1 MSNETRNATIAS
13 ILVGL
18 LALLFIILY
27 FSKGINW
34 DEEYEDNK
42 RMAYGTSLIKK
53 LIKKQHPK
61 AFQEV
66 DKELNKY
73 FEKLKKDKKYNYV
86 FIGNDILLNPVEIMA
101 LDSFAKAGNTAF
113 ISAKNFNHLDS
124 LIVGKEWTNPISEY
138 DDLDENSEYD
148 NETDELDT
156 KNPILKMLFSSN
168 NGATRTKLR
177 KKINY
182 NLNHPDINIKKDYI
196 LYNVHKTDTTPYL
209 ETHFFALEYFKRF
222 DDKIIDAGYVFNK
235 EQPNFLIVPWGKGQ
249 IIFHCGPEFFSNIA
263 LKDSNRVDYAE
274 KVLSHLNSGTII
286 FDEIHKTTYYELD
299 ENGVSTLDK
308 SQLSY
313 ILSQRSLRW
322 AWYTALVAVL
332 LFVIFGA
339 KRKQAPIP
347 IILPTKNTSL
357 EYVKTIGQLYF
368 LDKNHILL
376 AKEIKA
382 QFYNFVKNKYQLSLN
397 IDEEEK
403 FIHQLHLK
411 AEIEKTEIEDIILKI
426 NNYSNENQLP
436 LEEKKLH
443 ELYQITDKFYKNC
456 K

>member
-177 KKINY
+177 KKIN
-182 NLNHPDINIKKDYI
+182 
-196 LYNVHKTDTTPYL
+196 
-209 ETHFFALEYFKRF
+209 
-222 DDKIIDAGYVFNK
+222 
-235 EQPNFLIVPWGKGQ
+235 
-249 IIFHCGPEFFSNIA
+249 
-263 LKDSNRVDYAE
+263 
-274 KVLSHLNSGTII
+274 
-286 FDEIHKTTYYELD
+286 
-299 ENGVSTLDK
+299 
-308 SQLSY
+308 
-313 ILSQRSLRW
+313 
-322 AWYTALVAVL
+322 
-332 LFVIFGA
+332 
-339 KRKQAPIP
+339 
-347 IILPTKNTSL
+347 
-357 EYVKTIGQLYF
+357 
-368 LDKNHILL
+368 
-376 AKEIKA
+376 
-382 QFYNFVKNKYQLSLN
+382 
-397 IDEEEK
+397 
-403 FIHQLHLK
+403 
-411 AEIEKTEIEDIILKI
+411 
-426 NNYSNENQLP
+426 
-436 LEEKKLH
+436 
-443 ELYQITDKFYKNC
+443 
-456 K
+456 

>member
-1 MSNETRNATIAS
+1 MSNEKRNAIIAS
-13 ILVGL
+13 ILVGVI
-18 LALLFIILY
+18 ALFFIFNY
-27 FSKGINW
+27 FSKEINW
-34 DEEYEDNK
+34 EKDYEDNK

-66 DKELNKY
+66 EGELNKY
-73 FEKLKKDKKYNYV
+73 FKKLKKGKKYNYV
-86 FIGNDILLNPVEIMA
+86 FIGKNILLNPKEIIA

-113 ISAKNFNHLDS
+113 ISAIDFESFDS
-124 LIVGKEWTNPISEY
+124 LILGNKWENPINEFVEGASQSEN
-138 DDLDENSEYD
+138 LTE
-148 NETDELDT
+148 ELDT

-168 NGATRTKLR
+168 NGATLTKSR

-182 NLNHPDINIKKDYI
+182 NLTHPDLAAKKDYV
-196 LYNVHKTDTTPYL
+196 LYNIYKTDTIHYL
-209 ETHFFALEYFKRF
+209 ETNFFSKEYFKRF
-222 DDKIIDAGYVFNK
+222 DDKIIDAGYVFNPH
-235 EQPNFLIVPWGKGQ
+235 QPNFLIIPWGKGQ

-274 KVLSHLNSGTII
+274 KVLSHLNAGTII
-286 FDEIHKTTYYELD
+286 FDEIHKTTFYELD

-322 AWYTALVAVL
+322 AWYTSLIATL

-411 AEIEKTEIEDIILKI
+411 AEIEKAEIEDIILKI
-426 NNYSNENQLP
+426 NKYANENQMP